1 MYTAILNFALRYPK
15 GIETA
20 GGVIV
25 RIAGI
30 ALGLGYFLHALGS
43 TLLGM
48 SSTAGPMTAQRV
60 LPGLPT
66 WWVPESALGAALWAA
81 VLGVGVVAIIVGRD
95 VRQQLR
101 AIR

>member
-25 RIAGI
+25 RIACI
-30 ALGLGYFLHALGS
+30 VLAFGYVLHALGS
-43 TLLGM
+43 TLAGL
-48 SSTAGPMTAQRV
+48 SLAAGPMTPQRV

-66 WWVPESALGAALWAA
+66 WWVPESALGAAVWAV
-81 VLGVGVVAIIVGRD
+81 VLGVGFAAILVGRD
-95 VRQQLR
+95 LRRQLR

>member
-1 MYTAILNFALRYPK
+1 MYTAILNFALRHPK

-25 RIAGI
+25 RIAAI
-30 ALGLGYFLHALGS
+30 ALGFGYFLHALGS

-48 SSTAGPMTAQRV
+48 SSAAGPMTAQRV

-66 WWVPESALGAALWAA
+66 WWVPESAPGAALWAA
-81 VLGVGVVAIIVGRD
+81 VLGVGVVAIVVGRD
-95 VRQQLR
+95 LRQQLR

>member
-1 MYTAILNFALRYPK
+1 MYTAILNFAIRSPK

-20 GGVIV
+20 GGVVV

-30 ALGLGYFLHALGS
+30 ALAFGYFLHALGS
-43 TLLGM
+43 TLLGL
-48 SSTAGPMTAQRV
+48 SSAVAPMTAQLF
-60 LPGLPT
+60 LPGFST

-81 VLGVGVVAIIVGRD
+81 VLGVGLVAIIVGRD
-95 VRQQLR
+95 LRRQLR